1 MPGPRGYWIA
11 HIDVTDAEGYKAYVS
26 ANALA
31 FGKFGAR
38 FLVRAGRCEVM
49 EGKVRARTVVLEF
62 PQYQAALACY
72 HSAEYQAAAA
82 LRRGKAEVDLV
93 AVQGYDGPQ
102 T

>member
-1 MPGPRGYWIA
+1 MLGFVNQNGITGSY
-11 HIDVTDAEGYKAYVS
+11 
-26 ANALA
+26 NAATGVLTLTGTA
-31 FGKFGAR
+31 
-38 FLVRAGRCEVM
+38 
-49 EGKVRARTVVLEF
+49 TVA
-62 PQYQAALACY
+62 QYQAALACY